1 MPLPT
6 APQKPADKLSN
17 LPTTAS
23 DAAHNPQAAT
33 VLRPQRISAAPQPV
47 AVQVFTTSTAN
58 TLNSVQAEAHTVN
71 LAPALSKQPSPSTV
85 RAPTQLGNDNSK
97 GKGKGKGKGEGNSKD
112 KNNTVSG
119 NHIALQGNDARKG
132 TKKLYVLD
140 TNVLLHDPSSLFR
153 FDEHDVFLPM
163 VVLEEL
169 DNHKK
174 GTSEVARHAR
184 QVSRTLDRLVNQPD
198 GNIATGIPLRAADG
212 ADFVGYL
219 QFQTDIA
226 NSSVPAGLQAGV
238 PDHLILGEVERLVKN
253 RAPQAVV
260 LVSKDIN
267 IRLKA
272 TVLGLAAQDYLSDN
286 TAQDSD
292 TLHTGWVD
300 ASDWPAAQLSLVEQW
315 QDNGIAHI
323 KLAGKS
329 CGTLPMNSFVLLP
342 AKMDNDG
349 FFDLGARVID
359 NTGKHAVLKA
369 VRDFTLPKHAVWGVQ
384 ARNLEQNAALN
395 LLMNPE
401 VDCVSLLGQAGTGK
415 TLLALA
421 AGLAQV
427 LDKRI
432 YSDIILTRAT
442 VSVGDDIGF
451 LPGTEEE
458 KMAPWMGAV
467 EDNLE
472 VLLGNNKTA
481 HSGGVGGAWGQQ
493 ASLELVRSRI
503 KIKSMA
509 FMRGRT
515 FQNKF
520 VIVDEAQNLTP
531 KQMKTLVTRAGPGTK
546 FVCLGNL
553 AQIDTPYLTEHSSGL
568 GYVIERFKG
577 WPHGGHVTLARGER
591 SRLAEFASEVL

>member
-1 MPLPT
+1 LPK
-6 APQKPADKLSN
+6 APKKPADKLAY
-17 LPTTAS
+17 LPSTAS
-23 DAAHNPQAAT
+23 EAAHITTPFLLKKSTDSINNSISTTKINQALIPSNQLENPLT
-33 VLRPQRISAAPQPV
+33 KV
-47 AVQVFTTSTAN
+47 T
-58 TLNSVQAEAHTVN
+58 
-71 LAPALSKQPSPSTV
+71 K
-85 RAPTQLGNDNSK
+85 
-97 GKGKGKGKGEGNSKD
+97 
-112 KNNTVSG
+112 
-119 NHIALQGNDARKG
+119 IALKQSKNKKTTLSTDRKI
-132 TKKLYVLD
+132 YVLD

-153 FDEHDVFLPM
+153 FDENNIFLPM
-163 VVLEEL
+163 MVLEEL

-174 GTSEVARHAR
+174 GTTEVSRHAR
-184 QVSRTLDRLVNQPD
+184 QITRTLDRLIKQTD
-198 GNIATGIPLRAADG
+198 GDITTGVPLRAADD
-212 ADFVGYL
+212 ADFSGYL
-219 QFQTDIA
+219 YFQTDIA
-226 NSSVPAGLQAGV
+226 NSSVPKGLAAGV
-238 PDHLILGEVERLVKN
+238 PDHLILGELERLAKAK
-253 RAPQAVV
+253 APQQVI

-272 TVLGLAAQDYLSDN
+272 TVLGLNAQDYLNDN
-286 TAQDSD
+286 INQDSD
-292 TLHTGWVD
+292 NLHTGWID
-300 ASDWPAAQLSLVEQW
+300 TRTWSKAQQAQLTLVEQW
-315 QDNGIAHI
+315 QENGITHL
-323 KLAGKS
+323 KLTGNACS
-329 CGTLPMNSFVLLP
+329 SLIINSFVLLS
-342 AKMDNDG
+342 DTIDTDG
-349 FFDLGARVID
+349 IFELGARVID
-359 NTGKHAVLKA
+359 TTGKYIILKA
-369 VRDFTLPKHAVWGVQ
+369 VRDFTLAKNAVWGVQ
-384 ARNLEQNAALN
+384 ARNIEQNSALN
-395 LLMNPE
+395 LLTNPE

-472 VLLGNNKTA
+472 VLLGSAKSSTGA
-481 HSGGVGGAWGQQ
+481 IGGVWGQQ

-520 VIVDEAQNLTP
+520 VIIDEAQNLTP
-531 KQMKTLVTRAGPGTK
+531 KQMKTLITRAGPGTK

-568 GYVIERFKG
+568 GYVIDRFKG

-591 SRLAEFASEVL
+591 SRLAEFATEVL

>member
-1 MPLPT
+1 MPLPK
-6 APQKPADKLSN
+6 APQKPADKLST
-17 LPTTAS
+17 LAPTAS
-23 DAAHNPQAAT
+23 EAAHAQQPH
-33 VLRPQRISAAPQPV
+33 PPV
-47 AVQVFTTSTAN
+47 AHFP
-58 TLNSVQAEAHTVN
+58 SVQAANAQTVAVAKTGLPHTLQSPLQSIAKLAHQSAQQ
-71 LAPALSKQPSPSTV
+71 APAPFGAATQSETNDKPDMRRNARSARSTQTSTTKGMPHVPANSLKSSPHT
-85 RAPTQLGNDNSK
+85 A
-97 GKGKGKGKGEGNSKD
+97 
-112 KNNTVSG
+112 KNRV
-119 NHIALQGNDARKG
+119 
-132 TKKLYVLD
+132 KKRYVLD

-174 GTSEVARHAR
+174 GTTEVARHAR
-184 QVSRTLDRLVNQPD
+184 QVSRTLDRLVNQLD
-198 GNIATGIPLRAADG
+198 GNIATGIPLRAAQGSDYQG
-212 ADFVGYL
+212 FLY
-219 QFQTDIA
+219 FQTDIA
-226 NSSVPAGLQAGV
+226 NTTVPKGLQAGV
-238 PDHLILGEVERLVKN
+238 ADHQILGELERLATAL
-253 RAPQAVV
+253 APQPVV

-292 TLHTGWVD
+292 QLHTGWVD
-300 ASDWPAAQLSLVEQW
+300 ASDWPKTQLAVLEQW

-323 KLAGKS
+323 KLGGNA
-329 CGTLPMNSFVLLP
+329 CATLPMNSFVLLP
-342 AKMDNDG
+342 HTMDDDG
-349 FFDLGARVID
+349 FFDLGARVIE
-359 NTGKHAVLKA
+359 NTGKHATLKA
-369 VRDFTLPKHAVWGVQ
+369 VRDFTLPKNAVWGVQ

-395 LLMNPE
+395 LLTNPE

-472 VLLGNNKTA
+472 VLLGNQKGGMN
-481 HSGGVGGAWGQQ
+481 SGAAGAWGQQ

-531 KQMKTLVTRAGPGTK
+531 KQMKTLITRAGPGTK
-546 FVCLGNL
+546 FICLGNL

>member
-1 MPLPT
+1 MPLPK
-6 APQKPADKLSN
+6 APQKPADKLSQ

-23 DAAHNPQAAT
+23 EAAHSPQQSYPNAAQSIAKLAAQASPAAT
-33 VLRPQRISAAPQPV
+33 ATHYPPASVQTARPDMRRNAAPSAKPSAPLAQAPKAKNQNAAPRAAESHRP
-47 AVQVFTTSTAN
+47 AV
-58 TLNSVQAEAHTVN
+58 
-71 LAPALSKQPSPSTV
+71 
-85 RAPTQLGNDNSK
+85 D
-97 GKGKGKGKGEGNSKD
+97 
-112 KNNTVSG
+112 
-119 NHIALQGNDARKG
+119 
-132 TKKLYVLD
+132 KKLYVLD

-174 GTSEVARHAR
+174 GTTEVARHAR

-198 GNIATGIPLRAADG
+198 GNIATGIPLRATDG
-212 ADFVGYL
+212 ADYAGYL
-219 QFQTDIA
+219 YFQTDIA
-226 NSSVPAGLQAGV
+226 NNAVPKGLQAGV
-238 PDHLILGEVERLVKN
+238 PDHLILGEVERLVSA

-272 TVLGLAAQDYLSDN
+272 TVLSLAAQDYLSDN

-292 TLHTGWVD
+292 QLHTGWVD
-300 ASDWPAAQLSLVEQW
+300 ASEWTAQQLTMTEQW

-323 KLAGKS
+323 KLGGSACAS
-329 CGTLPMNSFVLLP
+329 LPMNSFVLLP
-342 AKMDNDG
+342 HTMDDDG
-349 FFDLGARVID
+349 FFDLGARVIE
-359 NTGKHAVLKA
+359 NTGRHATLKA
-369 VRDFTLPKHAVWGVQ
+369 VRDFTMPKNAVWGVQ

-395 LLMNPE
+395 LLTNPE

-472 VLLGNNKTA
+472 VLLGNSKGGGTA
-481 HSGGVGGAWGQQ
+481 GAWGQQ

>member
-1 MPLPT
+1 MPLPK
-6 APQKPADKLSN
+6 APQKPADKLLN
-17 LPTTAS
+17 LPSTAS
-23 DAAHNPQAAT
+23 EAAHSPQATRVTTHQQIETISRKTSAVERATDHPAAT
-33 VLRPQRISAAPQPV
+33 VVTRPDMRLNQRGGAARTPQDTNEV
-47 AVQVFTTSTAN
+47 N
-58 TLNSVQAEAHTVN
+58 TINETKGID
-71 LAPALSKQPSPSTV
+71 SKPI
-85 RAPTQLGNDNSK
+85 K
-97 GKGKGKGKGEGNSKD
+97 GKHQAKHTGKAQD
-112 KNNTVSG
+112 
-119 NHIALQGNDARKG
+119 
-132 TKKLYVLD
+132 KKLYVLD

-174 GTSEVARHAR
+174 GTTEVARHAR
-184 QVSRTLDRLVNQPD
+184 QVSRTLDRLVNQAD
-198 GNIATGIPLRAADG
+198 GNIATGIPLRATDG
-212 ADFVGYL
+212 ADYSGYL
-219 QFQTDIA
+219 YFQTDIA

-238 PDHLILGEVERLVKN
+238 PDHLILGELERLVTA
-253 RAPQAVV
+253 RAPQVVV

-272 TVLGLAAQDYLSDN
+272 TVLGLAAQDYLNDN

-300 ASDWPAAQLSLVEQW
+300 ASGWNKSQLTVTEQW

-323 KLAGKS
+323 KLGGSA
-329 CGTLPMNSFVLLP
+329 CGSLPMNSFVMLP
-342 AKMDNDG
+342 AFMDEDG

-359 NTGKHAVLKA
+359 NTGKHTTLKA

-472 VLLGNNKTA
+472 VLLGNQK
-481 HSGGVGGAWGQQ
+481 GGGMNGSTGGAWGQQ

-546 FVCLGNL
+546 FICLGNL

-577 WPHGGHVTLARGER
+577 WPHGGHVTLSRGER

>member
-1 MPLPT
+1 MPLPK
-6 APQKPADKLSN
+6 APKKPADKLSH
-17 LPTTAS
+17 LATTAS
-23 DAAHNPQAAT
+23 EAAHAPLSTASALSPARAT
-33 VLRPQRISAAPQPV
+33 EL
-47 AVQVFTTSTAN
+47 VQVFTRAAQSPTTAALATARPDMRRN
-58 TLNSVQAEAHTVN
+58 DGLTKASMHTRSAAQSMAV
-71 LAPALSKQPSPSTV
+71 SESG
-85 RAPTQLGNDNSK
+85 QLKRTDRS
-97 GKGKGKGKGEGNSKD
+97 
-112 KNNTVSG
+112 
-119 NHIALQGNDARKG
+119 AA
-132 TKKLYVLD
+132 KKLYVLD

-174 GTSEVARHAR
+174 GTTEVARHAR
-184 QVSRTLDRLVNQPD
+184 QVSRTLDRLVNQKD
-198 GNIATGIPLRAADG
+198 ADITQGIALRATEG
-212 ADFVGYL
+212 ADYAGYVH
-219 QFQTDIA
+219 FQTDIA
-226 NSSVPAGLQAGV
+226 RSAVPQGLEPGV
-238 PDHLILGEVERLVKN
+238 ADHLILGELERLAKQ
-253 RAPQAVV
+253 RAPQPVV

-272 TVLGLAAQDYLSDN
+272 TVLGLSAQDYLSDN
-286 TAQDSD
+286 TTQDSD

-300 ASDWPAAQLSLVEQW
+300 ASTWTAAHIKSVDQW
-315 QDNGIAHI
+315 QDNGVAHI
-323 KLAGKS
+323 KLT
-329 CGTLPMNSFVLLP
+329 GTACSGLPMNSFVLLP
-342 AKMDNDG
+342 QEMDQDA
-349 FFDLGARVID
+349 FFELGARVIE
-359 NTGKHAVLKA
+359 NTGKHATLKA

-472 VLLGNNKTA
+472 VLLGGHKNA
-481 HSGGVGGAWGQQ
+481 SSGGAWGQQ

>member
-1 MPLPT
+1 MPLPK
-6 APQKPADKLSN
+6 APQKPADKLSH

-23 DAAHNPQAAT
+23 EAAHSPQTKYTPRKAESAPSIATLAA
-33 VLRPQRISAAPQPV
+33 QAPQTQQRTYPP
-47 AVQVFTTSTAN
+47 A
-58 TLNSVQAEAHTVN
+58 SVQAAQSAQGDNRPGMRTNHPAHKPTSV
-71 LAPALSKQPSPSTV
+71 PVSKSALSKPST
-85 RAPTQLGNDNSK
+85 D
-97 GKGKGKGKGEGNSKD
+97 
-112 KNNTVSG
+112 
-119 NHIALQGNDARKG
+119 
-132 TKKLYVLD
+132 KKLYVLD

-153 FDEHDVFLPM
+153 FDEHDIFLPM

-174 GTSEVARHAR
+174 GTTEVARHAR

-198 GNIATGIPLRAADG
+198 GNIATGIPLRATDG
-212 ADFVGYL
+212 SDYLGYL
-219 QFQTDIA
+219 HFQTDIA
-226 NSSVPAGLQAGV
+226 NSAVPLGLDAGV
-238 PDHLILGEVERLVKN
+238 PDHLILGELERLVKA
-253 RAPQAVV
+253 RAPQSVV

-292 TLHTGWVD
+292 TLHTGWVH
-300 ASDWPAAQLSLVEQW
+300 ASDWTKSQLSVVEQW

-323 KLAGKS
+323 KLGGSA
-329 CGTLPMNSFVLLP
+329 CGSLPMNSFVLLP
-342 AKMDNDG
+342 HTMDDDG
-349 FFDLGARVID
+349 FFDLGARVIE
-359 NTGKHAVLKA
+359 NTGKHATLKA
-369 VRDFTLPKHAVWGVQ
+369 VRDFTLPKNAVWGVQ

-395 LLMNPE
+395 LLTNPE

-472 VLLGNNKTA
+472 VLLGNNK
-481 HSGGVGGAWGQQ
+481 SGGTANGGGGAWGQQ

-531 KQMKTLVTRAGPGTK
+531 KQMKTLITRAGPGTK

>member
-1 MPLPT
+1 MPLPK
-6 APQKPADKLSN
+6 APQKPADKLLN
-17 LPTTAS
+17 LPSTAS
-23 DAAHNPQAAT
+23 EAAHSPQANRVAMPQQIETIPRKTSAVERAT
-33 VLRPQRISAAPQPV
+33 DHPAVTVVTKPDMRLNQRGGAA
-47 AVQVFTTSTAN
+47 
-58 TLNSVQAEAHTVN
+58 
-71 LAPALSKQPSPSTV
+71 
-85 RAPTQLGNDNSK
+85 RAPKGTNEVNTNHETKGTESK
-97 GKGKGKGKGEGNSKD
+97 PIKGEHQAKH
-112 KNNTVSG
+112 SG
-119 NHIALQGNDARKG
+119 KAQD
-132 TKKLYVLD
+132 KKLYVLD

-174 GTSEVARHAR
+174 GTTEVARHAR
-184 QVSRTLDRLVNQPD
+184 QVSRTLDRLVNQAD
-198 GNIATGIPLRAADG
+198 GNIATGIPLRATDG
-212 ADFVGYL
+212 ADYSGYL
-219 QFQTDIA
+219 YFQTDIA

-238 PDHLILGEVERLVKN
+238 PDHLILGELERLVTA

-272 TVLGLAAQDYLSDN
+272 TVLGLAAQDYLNDN

-300 ASDWPAAQLSLVEQW
+300 ASGWNKSQLTVTEQW

-323 KLAGKS
+323 KLGGSA
-329 CGTLPMNSFVLLP
+329 CGSLPMNSFVMLP
-342 AKMDNDG
+342 AFMDEDG

-359 NTGKHAVLKA
+359 NIGKHTTLKA

-472 VLLGNNKTA
+472 VLLGNQK
-481 HSGGVGGAWGQQ
+481 GGGMNGSTGGAWGQQ

-546 FVCLGNL
+546 FICLGNL

-577 WPHGGHVTLARGER
+577 WPHGGHVTLSRGER

>member
-6 APQKPADKLSN
+6 APKKPADTLRD
-17 LPTTAS
+17 LPSTAS
-23 DAAHNPQAAT
+23 DAAHSEQGLATQSSHIAPNPRLELAQQVSPAQRPRHSSASSSRVIGKQPIATLTQA
-33 VLRPQRISAAPQPV
+33 
-47 AVQVFTTSTAN
+47 
-58 TLNSVQAEAHTVN
+58 TLP
-71 LAPALSKQPSPSTV
+71 LAPRSVRQPS
-85 RAPTQLGNDNSK
+85 AIPTGKTIAQASK
-97 GKGKGKGKGEGNSKD
+97 SKD
-112 KNNTVSG
+112 
-119 NHIALQGNDARKG
+119 IE
-132 TKKLYVLD
+132 KKLYVLD

-153 FDEHDVFLPM
+153 FDEHDIFLPM

-174 GTSEVARHAR
+174 GTTEVARHAR
-184 QVSRTLDRLVNQPD
+184 QVSRTLDRLVNQTD
-198 GNIATGIPLRAADG
+198 GNIATGIALRATDG

-219 QFQTDIA
+219 HFQTDIA

-238 PDHLILGEVERLVKN
+238 PDHLILGELERLVQA
-253 RAPQAVV
+253 RAPQTVV

-300 ASDWPAAQLSLVEQW
+300 ASQWNKSQLHLVEQW
-315 QDNGIAHI
+315 QDNSIAHV
-323 KLAGKS
+323 KLGGSA
-329 CGTLPMNSFVLLP
+329 CGSLAINSFVLLP
-342 AKMDNDG
+342 ASMDAEG
-349 FFDLGARVID
+349 YFDLGARVTD
-359 NTGKHAVLKA
+359 NTGKHATLKA

-395 LLMNPE
+395 LLTNPE

-472 VLLGNNKTA
+472 VLLGNSK
-481 HSGGVGGAWGQQ
+481 GGLNPASSGAWGQQ

-531 KQMKTLVTRAGPGTK
+531 KQMKTLITRAGPGTK

-568 GYVIERFKG
+568 GYVIERFQG

>member
-1 MPLPT
+1 MPLPK
-6 APQKPADKLSN
+6 APQKPADKLSA

-23 DAAHNPQAAT
+23 EAAHSPHPYQSKTHSNSNTQSIADLALRARSDSYPPANIQSSAQPMRPDMRSNTHPIASVKRSTT
-33 VLRPQRISAAPQPV
+33 VPV
-47 AVQVFTTSTAN
+47 AKASKTS
-58 TLNSVQAEAHTVN
+58 
-71 LAPALSKQPSPSTV
+71 
-85 RAPTQLGNDNSK
+85 RARQDFGAD
-97 GKGKGKGKGEGNSKD
+97 
-112 KNNTVSG
+112 
-119 NHIALQGNDARKG
+119 
-132 TKKLYVLD
+132 KKLYVLD

-174 GTSEVARHAR
+174 GTTEVARHAR
-184 QVSRTLDRLVNQPD
+184 QVSRTLDRLVNQTD
-198 GNIATGIPLRAADG
+198 GHIATGIPLRAAEG
-212 ADFVGYL
+212 SDFQGYL
-219 QFQTDIA
+219 YFQTDIA
-226 NSSVPAGLQAGV
+226 NNTVPKGLQAGV
-238 PDHLILGEVERLVKN
+238 PDHLILGEVERLVSA
-253 RAPQAVV
+253 RAPQSVV

-286 TAQDSD
+286 TAHDSD
-292 TLHTGWVD
+292 TLHTGWVH
-300 ASDWPAAQLSLVEQW
+300 AGDWPKSQLNVVEQW

-323 KLAGKS
+323 KLGGSACAS
-329 CGTLPMNSFVLLP
+329 LPMNSFVLLP
-342 AKMDNDG
+342 HTMDDDG
-349 FFDLGARVID
+349 FFDLGARVIE

-369 VRDFTLPKHAVWGVQ
+369 VRDFTLPKNAVWGVQ
-384 ARNLEQNAALN
+384 ARNLEQNAAFN
-395 LLMNPE
+395 LLTNPE

-472 VLLGNNKTA
+472 VLLGNQK
-481 HSGGVGGAWGQQ
+481 GGGTSGAWGQQ

-531 KQMKTLVTRAGPGTK
+531 KQMKTLITRAGPGTK

>member
-1 MPLPT
+1 MPLPK
-6 APQKPADKLSN
+6 APKKPADKLSN
-17 LPTTAS
+17 LAITAS
-23 DAAHNPQAAT
+23 EAAHITAVIHPTRAS
-33 VLRPQRISAAPQPV
+33 LEL
-47 AVQVFTTSTAN
+47 VQVFTRPPLPSTA
-58 TLNSVQAEAHTVN
+58 TE
-71 LAPALSKQPSPSTV
+71 LAITRPDMSHNHSSLKLSDSISRKPKKIAISESKQLKRT
-85 RAPTQLGNDNSK
+85 N
-97 GKGKGKGKGEGNSKD
+97 
-112 KNNTVSG
+112 
-119 NHIALQGNDARKG
+119 IALN
-132 TKKLYVLD
+132 KKLYVLD

-174 GTSEVARHAR
+174 GSTEVARHAR
-184 QVSRTLDRLVNQPD
+184 QVSRTLDRLVNQKD
-198 GNIATGIPLRAADG
+198 ADITRGIALRATEG
-212 ADFVGYL
+212 ADYAGYVY
-219 QFQTDIA
+219 FQTDIA
-226 NSSVPAGLQAGV
+226 RSAVPQGLEPGV
-238 PDHLILGEVERLVKN
+238 ADHLILGELERLAKH
-253 RAPQAVV
+253 RAPQPVV

-272 TVLGLAAQDYLSDN
+272 TVLGLSAQDYLSDN
-286 TAQDSD
+286 TTQDSD

-300 ASDWPAAQLSLVEQW
+300 ASDWKVSRIKPVDQW
-315 QDNGIAHI
+315 QDNGVAHL
-323 KLAGKS
+323 KLAGNA
-329 CGTLPMNSFVLLP
+329 CGDLPMNSFVLLP
-342 AKMDNDG
+342 KTMDQDA
-349 FFDLGARVID
+349 FFELGARVIE
-359 NTGKHAVLKA
+359 NTGGHVTLKA

-472 VLLGNNKTA
+472 VLLGSNKSA
-481 HSGGVGGAWGQQ
+481 SSGGAWGQQ

-546 FVCLGNL
+546 FICLGNL

>member
-1 MPLPT
+1 MPLPK
-6 APQKPADKLSN
+6 PPKKPADKLKSLPATASIAAHTTDTLTSTSTSSNALDASANLVLNAPMLRPEMSSN
-17 LPTTAS
+17 LGKTKAAAMAAMAAKASNNLHASTPETAIKGRIKTTHS
-23 DAAHNPQAAT
+23 TDTQPLQTHTAA
-33 VLRPQRISAAPQPV
+33 SAA
-47 AVQVFTTSTAN
+47 VQ
-58 TLNSVQAEAHTVN
+58 
-71 LAPALSKQPSPSTV
+71 
-85 RAPTQLGNDNSK
+85 
-97 GKGKGKGKGEGNSKD
+97 
-112 KNNTVSG
+112 
-119 NHIALQGNDARKG
+119 
-132 TKKLYVLD
+132 KLYVLD

-153 FDEHDVFLPM
+153 FDEHSIFLPM
-163 VVLEEL
+163 MVLEEL

-174 GTSEVARHAR
+174 GTTEVARHAR
-184 QVSRTLDRLVNQPD
+184 QISRTLDRLVNQAD
-198 GNIATGIPLRAADG
+198 GNITTGIPLRATDD
-212 ADFVGYL
+212 ADFSGYL
-219 QFQTDIA
+219 YFQTDIA
-226 NSSVPAGLQAGV
+226 NSNVPKGLAAGV
-238 PDHLILGEVERLVKN
+238 PDHLILGELERLAKA
-253 RAPQAVV
+253 RAPQPVV

-272 TVLGLAAQDYLSDN
+272 SVLGLNAQDYLNDN
-286 TAQDSD
+286 ITQDSD
-292 TLHTGWVD
+292 NLHTGWID
-300 ASDWPAAQLSLVEQW
+300 TRAWSQAQLAHLNLVEQW
-315 QDNGIAHI
+315 QENGIAHI
-323 KLAGKS
+323 KLGGTACS
-329 CGTLPMNSFVLLP
+329 TLPMNSFVLLP
-342 AKMDNDG
+342 DTLNKEN
-349 FFDLGARVID
+349 FFELGARVID
-359 NTGKHAVLKA
+359 TTGKQVTLKA

-395 LLMNPE
+395 LLTNPE
-401 VDCVSLLGQAGTGK
+401 IDCVSLLGQAGTGK
-415 TLLALA
+415 TLLTLA

-472 VLLGNNKTA
+472 VLLGNSKT
-481 HSGGVGGAWGQQ
+481 GTGIGGAWGQQ
-493 ASLELVRSRI
+493 ASIELIRSRI

-531 KQMKTLVTRAGPGTK
+531 KQMKTLITRAGPGTK

-568 GYVIERFKG
+568 AYMIDRFQG

-591 SRLAEFASEVL
+591 SRLAEFATEVL

>member
-1 MPLPT
+1 MPLPK
-6 APQKPADKLSN
+6 APKKPADKLAY
-17 LPTTAS
+17 LPSTAS
-23 DAAHNPQAAT
+23 EAAHTPTPFLSKDSTDSINN
-33 VLRPQRISAAPQPV
+33 SAAISNINQALPPSNQLEKALAKTTK
-47 AVQVFTTSTAN
+47 AVPKQSKSKKISRSTD
-58 TLNSVQAEAHTVN
+58 Q
-71 LAPALSKQPSPSTV
+71 K
-85 RAPTQLGNDNSK
+85 
-97 GKGKGKGKGEGNSKD
+97 
-112 KNNTVSG
+112 
-119 NHIALQGNDARKG
+119 I
-132 TKKLYVLD
+132 YVLD

-153 FDEHDVFLPM
+153 FDENNIFLPM
-163 VVLEEL
+163 MVLEEL

-174 GTSEVARHAR
+174 GTTEVSRHAR
-184 QVSRTLDRLVNQPD
+184 QITRTLDRLIKQTD
-198 GNIATGIPLRAADG
+198 GDITTGLPLRATED
-212 ADFVGYL
+212 ADFSGYL
-219 QFQTDIA
+219 YFQTDIA
-226 NSSVPAGLQAGV
+226 NSSVPKGLAVGV
-238 PDHLILGEVERLVKN
+238 PDHLILGEVERLAKAK
-253 RAPQAVV
+253 APQQVI

-272 TVLGLAAQDYLSDN
+272 TVLGLNAQDYLNDN
-286 TAQDSD
+286 ITQDSD
-292 TLHTGWVD
+292 NLHTGWID
-300 ASDWPAAQLSLVEQW
+300 TRTWNKAQQAQLTVVEQW
-315 QDNGIAHI
+315 QENGITHL
-323 KLAGKS
+323 KLTGNACS
-329 CGTLPMNSFVLLP
+329 SLIINSFVLLSDTID
-342 AKMDNDG
+342 ADG
-349 FFDLGARVID
+349 IFELGARVID
-359 NTGKHAVLKA
+359 TTGKYVILKA
-369 VRDFTLPKHAVWGVQ
+369 VRDFTLAKNAVWGVQ
-384 ARNLEQNAALN
+384 ARNIEQNSALN
-395 LLMNPE
+395 LLTNPE

-472 VLLGNNKTA
+472 VLLGSAKSSTG
-481 HSGGVGGAWGQQ
+481 SIGGIWGQQ
-493 ASLELVRSRI
+493 ASIELVRSRI

-520 VIVDEAQNLTP
+520 VIIDEAQNLTP
-531 KQMKTLVTRAGPGTK
+531 KQMKTLITRAGPGTK

-568 GYVIERFKG
+568 GYVIDRFKG

-591 SRLAEFASEVL
+591 SRLAEFATEVL

>member
-1 MPLPT
+1 MPLPK
-6 APQKPADKLSN
+6 APQKSADKLLN
-17 LPTTAS
+17 LPSTAS
-23 DAAHNPQAAT
+23 EAAHSPQANRVAMPQQIETIPRKTSAVERATDYPAAT
-33 VLRPQRISAAPQPV
+33 VVTKPDMRLNQRGGS
-47 AVQVFTTSTAN
+47 
-58 TLNSVQAEAHTVN
+58 
-71 LAPALSKQPSPSTV
+71 APAQQGTNEPYKVNEAKGT
-85 RAPTQLGNDNSK
+85 GNKPIK
-97 GKGKGKGKGEGNSKD
+97 GKHQTKNAGKAQD
-112 KNNTVSG
+112 
-119 NHIALQGNDARKG
+119 
-132 TKKLYVLD
+132 KKLYVLD

-174 GTSEVARHAR
+174 GTTEVARHAR
-184 QVSRTLDRLVNQPD
+184 QVSRTLDRLVNQTD
-198 GNIATGIPLRAADG
+198 GNIATGIPLRATDG
-212 ADFVGYL
+212 ADYSGYL
-219 QFQTDIA
+219 YFQTDIA

-238 PDHLILGEVERLVKN
+238 PDHLILGELERLVTA
-253 RAPQAVV
+253 RAPQSVV

-272 TVLGLAAQDYLSDN
+272 TVLGLAAQDYLNDN

-300 ASDWPAAQLSLVEQW
+300 ASAWSKLQLTVTEQW

-323 KLAGKS
+323 KLGGSA
-329 CGTLPMNSFVLLP
+329 CGSLPMNSFVMLP
-342 AKMDNDG
+342 AFMDEDG

-359 NTGKHAVLKA
+359 NTGKHTTLKA

-432 YSDIILTRAT
+432 YSDIVLTRAT

-472 VLLGNNKTA
+472 VLLGNQK
-481 HSGGVGGAWGQQ
+481 GGGMNGSTGGAWGQQ

-546 FVCLGNL
+546 FICLGNL

-577 WPHGGHVTLARGER
+577 WPHGGHVTLSRGER

>member
-1 MPLPT
+1 MPLPK
-6 APQKPADKLSN
+6 APQKPADILSALPRSASLAALSQAQTETVPTN
-17 LPTTAS
+17 LATSASEPGAKTRASSFNSVEKNIALVQVQTT
-23 DAAHNPQAAT
+23 PQDFKPVALSRT
-33 VLRPQRISAAPQPV
+33 KPSPSAAP
-47 AVQVFTTSTAN
+47 
-58 TLNSVQAEAHTVN
+58 
-71 LAPALSKQPSPSTV
+71 
-85 RAPTQLGNDNSK
+85 RNSK
-97 GKGKGKGKGEGNSKD
+97 EPYKTASKVID
-112 KNNTVSG
+112 KV
-119 NHIALQGNDARKG
+119 IDKVNDKVIDKV
-132 TKKLYVLD
+132 KKLYVLD

-174 GTSEVARHAR
+174 GTTEVARHAR
-184 QVSRTLDRLVNQPD
+184 QVSRSLDRLVNQAD
-198 GNIATGIPLRAADG
+198 ADIATGVPLRSAEGSNFA
-212 ADFVGYL
+212 GYL
-219 QFQTDIA
+219 HFQTDLIHTA
-226 NSSVPAGLQAGV
+226 VPQGLAPGV
-238 PDHLILGEVERLVKN
+238 PDHLILGELQRLAAAH
-253 RAPQAVV
+253 APLPVV

-272 TVLGLAAQDYLSDN
+272 TVLGLAAQDYLNDN
-286 TAQDSD
+286 TTQDSD
-292 TLHTGWVD
+292 TLHSGWID
-300 ASDWPAAQLSLVEQW
+300 ASDYSASDLNLVEAW
-315 QDNGIAHI
+315 QDNGVAHA

-329 CGTLPMNSFVLLP
+329 IASIVMNSFVLLP
-342 AKMDNDG
+342 EALDADAY
-349 FFDLGARVID
+349 FDLGARVIEC
-359 NTGKHAVLKA
+359 TPQHVIVKA
-369 VRDFTLPKHAVWGVQ
+369 VRDFTLPKNAVWGVQ

-395 LLMNPE
+395 LLTNPE

-432 YSDIILTRAT
+432 YSEIILTRAT

-472 VLLGNNKTA
+472 VLLGSNKQ
-481 HSGGVGGAWGQQ
+481 GGAAGGAGAWGQQ
-493 ASLELVRSRI
+493 ASLDLVRSRI

-546 FVCLGNL
+546 FICLGNL

>member
-1 MPLPT
+1 MPLPK
-6 APQKPADKLSN
+6 APQKPADKLST

-23 DAAHNPQAAT
+23 EAAHNPQ
-33 VLRPQRISAAPQPV
+33 
-47 AVQVFTTSTAN
+47 
-58 TLNSVQAEAHTVN
+58 HT
-71 LAPALSKQPSPSTV
+71 LSKNRPSSAQSIAALAAQSLPNSYPPAAVLPAANAVRPDMRSNNVPKTASTNKKTRDTPTAPLTQQSQQSEQTPQGSPART
-85 RAPTQLGNDNSK
+85 RARD
-97 GKGKGKGKGEGNSKD
+97 
-112 KNNTVSG
+112 
-119 NHIALQGNDARKG
+119 
-132 TKKLYVLD
+132 KKLYVLD

-174 GTSEVARHAR
+174 GTTEVARHAR
-184 QVSRTLDRLVNQPD
+184 QVSRTLDRLVNQVD
-198 GNIATGIPLRAADG
+198 GNIATGIPLRAAES
-212 ADFVGYL
+212 ADFAGYL
-219 QFQTDIA
+219 YFQTDIA
-226 NSSVPAGLQAGV
+226 NNAVPKGLQAGV
-238 PDHLILGEVERLVKN
+238 PDHQILGELERLVTA

-292 TLHTGWVD
+292 TLHTGWVH
-300 ASDWPAAQLSLVEQW
+300 ASDWPKSQINLVEQW

-323 KLAGKS
+323 KLSGSACAS
-329 CGTLPMNSFVLLP
+329 LQMNSFVLLP
-342 AKMDNDG
+342 HTMDDDG
-349 FFDLGARVID
+349 FFDLGARVIE
-359 NTGKHAVLKA
+359 NTGKQAVLKA
-369 VRDFTLPKHAVWGVQ
+369 VRDFTLPKNAVWGVQ

-395 LLMNPE
+395 LLTNPE

-472 VLLGNNKTA
+472 VLLGNQKGGGTA
-481 HSGGVGGAWGQQ
+481 GAWGQQ

-531 KQMKTLVTRAGPGTK
+531 KQMKTLITRAGPGTK
-546 FVCLGNL
+546 FICLGNL

-568 GYVIERFKG
+568 GYVIERFQG

>member
-1 MPLPT
+1 MPLPK
-6 APQKPADKLSN
+6 APQKPADKLLN
-17 LPTTAS
+17 LPSTAS
-23 DAAHNPQAAT
+23 EAAHSPLATRVMMHQNNEAFTRKTKAIERTTEYPAATVITKPDMRLNHKSAATSATQAAT
-33 VLRPQRISAAPQPV
+33 DTSKTTGAPNKASQGKYQGKHSSKN
-47 AVQVFTTSTAN
+47 AGKVQ
-58 TLNSVQAEAHTVN
+58 
-71 LAPALSKQPSPSTV
+71 
-85 RAPTQLGNDNSK
+85 D
-97 GKGKGKGKGEGNSKD
+97 
-112 KNNTVSG
+112 
-119 NHIALQGNDARKG
+119 
-132 TKKLYVLD
+132 KKLFVLD

-153 FDEHDVFLPM
+153 FDEHDIFLPM

-174 GTSEVARHAR
+174 GTTEVARHAR
-184 QVSRTLDRLVNQPD
+184 QVSRTLDRLVNQAD
-198 GNIATGIPLRAADG
+198 GNIATGIPLRATDG
-212 ADFVGYL
+212 ANYSGYL
-219 QFQTDIA
+219 HFQTDIA
-226 NSSVPAGLQAGV
+226 NSSVPVGLQAGV
-238 PDHLILGEVERLVKN
+238 PDHLILGELERLVIA
-253 RAPQAVV
+253 RAPQAVI

-272 TVLGLAAQDYLSDN
+272 TVLGLAAQDYLNDN

-300 ASDWPAAQLSLVEQW
+300 ASAWSKSQLIVTEQW
-315 QDNGIAHI
+315 QDNGIAHV
-323 KLAGKS
+323 KLAGS
-329 CGTLPMNSFVLLP
+329 ACGNLPMNSFVMLP
-342 AKMDNDG
+342 AFMDEDG

-359 NTGKHAVLKA
+359 NTGKHATLKA

-472 VLLGNNKTA
+472 VLLGNQK
-481 HSGGVGGAWGQQ
+481 GGGMNGSNGGAWGQQ

-546 FVCLGNL
+546 FICLGNL

-577 WPHGGHVTLARGER
+577 WPHGGHVTLSRGER